1 MDPKKWRVPKPTIRI
16 YVWYS
21 ENSCVRVVCVKYN
34 LMMRSGITLSVTS
47 TFALLVVLN
56 ALLRAPEGYE
66 DESGFHIGVLADAAP
81 L

>member
-1 MDPKKWRVPKPTIRI
+1 
-16 YVWYS
+16 
-21 ENSCVRVVCVKYN
+21 
-34 LMMRSGITLSVTS
+34 MMRSGITLSVTS

-66 DESGFHIGVLADAAP
+66 DESGFHIGVLADAAS

>member
-1 MDPKKWRVPKPTIRI
+1 
-16 YVWYS
+16 
-21 ENSCVRVVCVKYN
+21 VCVEYN
-34 LMMRSGITLSVTS
+34 LMVRSGITFGVTS